1 MKDSFYIKKYIAR
14 EYKVKVKE
22 TSLYLLV
29 VLSDVPCT
37 CIYVVVSFYHL
48 FKFSLPFFCGMVMY

>member
-37 CIYVVVSFYHL
+37 CIYVVVSFYNL
-48 FKFSLPFFCGMVMY
+48 FEFSLPFFCGMVMY